1 MSLAGLGWYILVN
14 DTKQQMRARI
24 VKYIYIYITSNQI
37 FKREGL
43 TGPQFLEQGC
53 LKRGSLERKK
63 KEEGGGV
70 GVDSPIHT
78 IIHMYV
84 YIIYMIYICIYI
96 IYIISIIY

>member
-1 MSLAGLGWYILVN
+1 
-14 DTKQQMRARI
+14 MRARNF
-24 VKYIYIYITSNQI
+24 KYIYIYIYIYIYNLQPN
-37 FKREGL
+37 F
-43 TGPQFLEQGC
+43 Q
-53 LKRGSLERKK
+53 KRGLDRTSIFRAGLPKKGELGK
-63 KEEGGGV
+63 KEERGGGRG

>member
-1 MSLAGLGWYILVN
+1 MTQSNKCVQETSNI
-14 DTKQQMRARI
+14 
-24 VKYIYIYITSNQI
+24 YIYIYITSNQI

-63 KEEGGGV
+63 KEERGGGGG

-84 YIIYMIYICIYI
+84 YIIDMIYICIYI